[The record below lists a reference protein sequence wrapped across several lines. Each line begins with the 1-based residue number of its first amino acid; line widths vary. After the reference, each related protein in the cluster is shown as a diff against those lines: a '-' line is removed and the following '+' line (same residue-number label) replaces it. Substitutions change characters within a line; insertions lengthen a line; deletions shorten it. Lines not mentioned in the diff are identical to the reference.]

1 MMRRW
6 QLLLAVVM
14 LFPLFSAAADT
25 APKYKGVEVKH
36 FTGAEGVELTAEF
49 YDFLY
54 ADLKSEL
61 QKSKLF
67 EQILG
72 EGEVIE
78 PGDAPKS
85 TSLQGSVNEYKKGSV
100 VKESLIGF
108 GAGRRSLKAHIK
120 LTRVGDNTALLDKE
134 LTVKTMA
141 RWDNKL
147 LAREL
152 AKHIARELKD
162 ALQ

>member
-1 MMRRW
+1 MRRW
-6 QLLLAVVM
+6 HLLVAVAL
-14 LFPLFSAAADT
+14 LFPVLSAAADN

-36 FTGAEGVELTAEF
+36 FTGMEGVELTAEF

-54 ADLKSEL
+54 GDLKSEL

-72 EGEVIE
+72 EDEVIE

-85 TSLQGSVNEYKKGSV
+85 VSLQGTLLEYKKGSV

-120 LTRVGDNTALLDKE
+120 LVRVSDNTAVLDKDI
-134 LTVKTMA
+134 TVKTMA

-152 AKHIARELKD
+152 AKHIVSELKGN
-162 ALQ
+162 LK